1 MASFAV
7 GGVRLTRVPY
17 FDVTL
22 DADIIGFAATRAAG
36 VPWGVPD
43 WATPDGRVLVG
54 QAVWVVES
62 DTRTVAVDP
71 CGAAD
76 AFLRSGPEAIGHQ
89 TAVAAALTAA
99 GFPVG
104 MVDSVVLSHLDGIG
118 MAAAVD
124 TEGAWRPFF
133 PNARVVMSRDE
144 LSHVA
149 AHPEIGGAVALRRL
163 IDQGVVEGVD
173 PPWEVAP
180 GVALELTGGHSPG
193 HCVVRV
199 GEDAVFVG
207 HLAIN
212 PLQAGAGVIRGQ
224 HWDDD
229 AAHSALERELAW
241 ASERDALV
249 IGPLWPAPRAGRVTG
264 PPWVVSAA

>member
-1 MASFAV
+1 MATFSV
-7 GGVRLTRVPY
+7 EGIRLTRVPY

-22 DADIIGFAATRAAG
+22 DPDIIGFTAARAAG

-43 WATPDGRVLVG
+43 WATPEGRVLVG
-54 QAVWVVES
+54 QAVWVIES
-62 DTRTVAVDP
+62 DAQTVVVDP

-89 TAVAAALTAA
+89 TAVADALSTA

-104 MVDSVVLSHLDGIG
+104 TVDSVVLSHLDGIG

-124 TEGAWRPFF
+124 GDGAWRPFF
-133 PNARVVMSRDE
+133 PNARVVMSHDE
-144 LSHVA
+144 LTHVA
-149 AHPEIGGAVALRRL
+149 AEPATGGSAPLRCL

-173 PPWEVAP
+173 PPRDVAP
-180 GVALELTGGHSPG
+180 GVTLELTGGHSPG

-199 GEDAVFVG
+199 GEGAVLVG

-224 HWDDD
+224 HRDDD
-229 AAHSALERELAW
+229 AAHSALEGELAW
-241 ASERDALV
+241 ASERGALV
-249 IGPLWPAPRAGRVTG
+249 IGPLWPVPGAGRVTG